1 MEVNYFNYLL
11 RVLKYNQKAFTA
23 LYNYYFP
30 RIVVHISNV
39 FNDEKLGEDIAQEFF
54 IKLFKMNYSKFVVY
68 PTAWVYKICDNLAKD
83 VLKKEIPTSEYD
95 DNSENRVNF
104 DESFVANCEL
114 TEKLTQLNDVTQR
127 IIYLIYWEGYSLKEI
142 SELLKIKYSTV
153 RQLYSRGLKKL
164 KKIYEL

>member
-114 TEKLTQLNDVTQR
+114 TEKFTQLNDVTQR